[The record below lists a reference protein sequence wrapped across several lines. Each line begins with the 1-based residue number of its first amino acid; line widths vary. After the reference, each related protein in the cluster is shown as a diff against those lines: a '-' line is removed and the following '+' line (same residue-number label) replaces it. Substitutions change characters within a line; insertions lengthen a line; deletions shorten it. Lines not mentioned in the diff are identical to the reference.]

1 MIHLLEIVIMPDDLT
16 WLEPQELWLRRRS
29 MCAFNERHAECVE
42 QAYEERIGILH
53 AMLEGPALETRPAE
67 CLNTQVLQAA
77 RFENFILLYDD
88 EDVLVTIATLQRD
101 QDSIWESYAVGNEI
115 DGGLSLAFADGRS
128 LNCTVMASA

>member
-1 MIHLLEIVIMPDDLT
+1 M
-16 WLEPQELWLRRRS
+16 
-29 MCAFNERHAECVE
+29 
-42 QAYEERIGILH
+42 
-53 AMLEGPALETRPAE
+53 
-67 CLNTQVLQAA
+67 QAA